1 MFESLDFLYMPSR
14 DVAADAA
21 YFADVLG
28 GELVFA
34 IEEWKTRVAMV
45 RMSDT
50 PPDLLFTDHV
60 EGERPIL
67 IYRVADLEATM
78 SRLESDGWEREGIFE
93 IPQGPC
99 CSFHTG
105 GGHRLAIYQPTRPE
119 VTSHFT
125 GRRDF

>member
-60 EGERPIL
+60 EGERPHPHL
-67 IYRVADLEATM
+67 SGGRPRGHDDP
-78 SRLESDGWEREGIFE
+78 LESDGWEREGIFE
-93 IPQGPC
+93 IPQGLC
-99 CSFHTG
+99 RSFHTG

>member
-1 MFESLDFLYMPSR
+1 MFESLDYLYMPSR
-14 DVAADAA
+14 DVAADAR
-21 YFADVLG
+21 YFTEVLG

-34 IEEWKTRVAMV
+34 IEEWRTRVAMV

-50 PPDLLFTDHV
+50 PPDLLFTDHL

-67 IYRVADLEATM
+67 IYRVADLAATITQ
-78 SRLESDGWEREGIFE
+78 LESEGWEREGVFE

-99 CSFHTG
+99 TSFHTI

-119 VTSHFT
+119 VISHFT